1 MIKINNLGN
10 KVVVEGNIK
19 SIEHYNQLK
28 STVDEMLLNNKTIVV
43 TLVDSISLT
52 SSIIGYFTKIINVN
66 GVVLELYVSDDGL
79 FDLLDDLGL
88 IQLFN
93 VKRLRHDN

>member
-28 STVDEMLLNNKTIVV
+28 STVDEMLLNSKTIVV